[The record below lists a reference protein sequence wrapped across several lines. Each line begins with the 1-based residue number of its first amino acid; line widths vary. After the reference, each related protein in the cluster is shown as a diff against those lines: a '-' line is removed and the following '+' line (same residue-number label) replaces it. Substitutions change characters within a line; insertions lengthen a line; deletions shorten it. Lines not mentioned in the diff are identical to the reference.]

1 MVERGDTSGLQPG
14 EIQSFENADIVILA
28 ADRDNGRTR
37 YLAVEASFTAN
48 PDDVRRAVRN
58 TGYLTRFT
66 GHPATAVVASV
77 NVNPMVQPDID
88 AGRVVWYEIESR
100 HLEPD

>member
-1 MVERGDTSGLQPG
+1 
-14 EIQSFENADIVILA
+14 
-28 ADRDNGRTR
+28 
-37 YLAVEASFTAN
+37 
-48 PDDVRRAVRN
+48 
-58 TGYLTRFT
+58 
-66 GHPATAVVASV
+66 VVASV